1 MPELPDLVYIE
12 KKLRPAVLNR
22 EIRRVAVW
30 EPIVLRM
37 GVPGSFSDILRGKT
51 IRDLK
56 RHGPFLVFQLPPLEM
71 IVHFMLAG
79 FFRLDEKRAGGTGAK
94 QTGGTGAKQNGA
106 HRKNQSLKRGSREH
120 CFSLELG
127 SGRHLLYF
135 DSRRMGKIY
144 VIQAGATAI
153 IPGYDSQGVDLLFP
167 EFNLELFRERVRGR
181 RHQVRVFLMDQSALS
196 AIGNAYADEILFAAG
211 IHPKTRCD
219 QLRLEQVDRLYQ
231 SVVSVLRWG
240 IQKVEEADEGID
252 AKVRDHLKVRNRR
265 GDPCPVCGTTIRRTG
280 VLGYDSFFCPKC
292 QPELRSRLV
301 PWDKLS

>member
-12 KKLRPAVLNR
+12 KRLRPEVLNR
-22 EIRRVAVW
+22 QIHQVAVW

-37 GVPGSFSDILRGKT
+37 GVPGSFSEVLQGKT
-51 IRDLK
+51 ILDLR

-79 FFRLDEKRAGGTGAK
+79 FFRLDEKGAGEEQTGA
-94 QTGGTGAKQNGA
+94 NGK
-106 HRKNQSLKRGSREH
+106 RQPLKRTSREH
-120 CFSLELG
+120 CFSLELEG
-127 SGRHLLYF
+127 GRHLLYF

-144 VIQAGATAI
+144 VIEAGAATI
-153 IPGYDSQGVDLLFP
+153 IPGYDTQGVDLLSP
-167 EFNLELFRERVRGR
+167 EFNLDRFKERIRGR
-181 RHQVRVFLMDQSALS
+181 RHQVRVFLMDQSVFS

-219 QLRLEQVDRLYQ
+219 QLQIEQVDRLYH

-240 IQKVEEADEGID
+240 IQKVGEADRGID

-265 GDPCPVCGTTIRRTG
+265 GNPCPACGTTIRRTG
-280 VLGYDSFFCPKC
+280 VLGYDSFFCPNC
-292 QPELRSRLV
+292 QPEMKSRLV